1 MLRQALPTT
10 NQAMTAAVPFLC
22 WSLSD
27 LSYDVVLYTNAS
39 GAAPQLPLERQM
51 ILAIITLCLSRST
64 AVDTPRFVS
73 KA

>member
-27 LSYDVVLYTNAS
+27 LSYDVVSIPMLVVQHRSFLSS
-39 GAAPQLPLERQM
+39 GR
-51 ILAIITLCLSRST
+51 
-64 AVDTPRFVS
+64 
-73 KA
+73 